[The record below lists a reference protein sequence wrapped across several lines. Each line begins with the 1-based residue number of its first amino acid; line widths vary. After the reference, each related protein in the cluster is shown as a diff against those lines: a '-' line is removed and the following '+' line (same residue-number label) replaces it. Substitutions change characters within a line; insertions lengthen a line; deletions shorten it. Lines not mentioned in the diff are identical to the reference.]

1 MYLPTVFSVFT
12 LNLAI
17 PSCPFFVCF
26 YLTKSVPSYKHALDG
41 IYRVVRYEGPTK
53 AFGGATMA
61 STRAISV
68 TVGQLACYDQL
79 KGVLLATGFFGDN
92 MNLHLTASVMAVST

>member
-1 MYLPTVFSVFT
+1 MLLFLLAPT
-12 LNLAI
+12 L
-17 PSCPFFVCF
+17 
-26 YLTKSVPSYKHALDG
+26 SYKHALDG
-41 IYRVVRYEGPTK
+41 LYRVIKYEGPTK

-79 KGVLLATGFFGDN
+79 KGLLLTSGLFDDN
-92 MNLHLTASVMAVST
+92 MNLHLTASVMAVSGMIHTLHHTHMIHI